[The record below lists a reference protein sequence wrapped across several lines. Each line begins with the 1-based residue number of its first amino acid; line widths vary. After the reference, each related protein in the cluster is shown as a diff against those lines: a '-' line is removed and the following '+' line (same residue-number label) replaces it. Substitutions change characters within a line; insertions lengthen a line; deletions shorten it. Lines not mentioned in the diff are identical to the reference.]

1 MLGECG
7 MLDEELTERKTYTK
21 EEQIPVRNTND
32 ANIFDKLNSEAAQRW
47 YLKAGRTYQIKHNE
61 DIVVSWKET
70 YIQLDPLNP

>member
-47 YLKAGRTYQIKHNE
+47 Y
-61 DIVVSWKET
+61 
-70 YIQLDPLNP
+70 